1 MIQYYVHEKMILD
14 CAKAYQTMFDT
25 INKADAELAATLD
38 ADGSQ
43 KNKFFQNFVIYLLIS
58 PHDNEKVDLMHI
70 LESLYARDLENND
83 LLSRF
88 VHKLLTYELMP
99 LNESEIE
106 GQMATFDP
114 FVEATENSK
123 AHMREFVRQLIQH
136 NLRVIEKYYSK
147 IKISTLSKLIGVPD
161 ERAET
166 EICDMVCNKRIQ
178 AKINR
183 LAREVTFKKKNRNV
197 EGMLGDWNSDV
208 KTMLDKIEETCHL
221 INREKIV
228 HQK

>member
-1 MIQYYVHEKMILD
+1 
-14 CAKAYQTMFDT
+14 
-25 INKADAELAATLD
+25 
-38 ADGSQ
+38 
-43 KNKFFQNFVIYLLIS
+43 
-58 PHDNEKVDLMHI
+58 MHI

-99 LNESEIE
+99 LNEAEIE
-106 GQMATFDP
+106 SQMASFDP
-114 FVEATENSK
+114 FVDSTENNK

-161 ERAET
+161 ERAES
-166 EICDMVCNKRIQ
+166 EICDMVVNKRIQ

-197 EGMLGDWNSDV
+197 EGMLGDWNSDI
-208 KTMLDKIEETCHL
+208 KTMLDKIE
-221 INREKIV
+221 
-228 HQK
+228 

>member
-1 MIQYYVHEKMILD
+1 
-14 CAKAYQTMFDT
+14 
-25 INKADAELAATLD
+25 
-38 ADGSQ
+38 
-43 KNKFFQNFVIYLLIS
+43 
-58 PHDNEKVDLMHI
+58 MHI

-99 LNESEIE
+99 LNEAEIE
-106 GQMATFDP
+106 GQMASFDP
-114 FVEATENSK
+114 FVDSTENNK

-161 ERAET
+161 ERAES
-166 EICDMVCNKRIQ
+166 EICDMVVNRRIQ

-197 EGMLGDWNSDV
+197 EGMLGDWNSDI
-208 KTMLDKIEETCHL
+208 KTMLDKIE
-221 INREKIV
+221 
-228 HQK
+228 